1 MNKWKIPLAAAA
13 LIMSVAM
20 YLFIV
25 NPGQQI
31 DAKQAGQ
38 ALRSGIDM
46 FGQRQYEE
54 AIETLRQVPQGS
66 SHEARAK
73 YYEGSAQLMLRN
85 LDAAVDT
92 LQQAL
97 LLAPEDAEILYAL
110 GVVSFKLGNVKLAKG
125 YFASVLNIDPTNER
139 ERELHK
145 QAKGLMNTMASVER
159 RQDEGQTVVPPAH
172 GAGTREPVPPEAADA
187 LREGD

>member
-1 MNKWKIPLAAAA
+1 VNKWKIPLAAV
-13 LIMSVAM
+13 LIVSAAM
-20 YLFIV
+20 YLSFV
-25 NPGQQI
+25 SSGQQI

-38 ALRSGIDM
+38 ALRSGVDM
-46 FGQRQYEE
+46 FGKREYEE

-85 LDAAVDT
+85 LDAAVDA

-110 GVVSFKLGNVKLAKG
+110 GVASFKLGNIKLAKG
-125 YFASVLNIDPTNER
+125 YFASVLDIEATNER

-159 RQDEGQTVVPPAH
+159 RQDEGQTVVPPVH
-172 GAGTREPVPPEAADA
+172 GAGVREPAPPEATDSP
-187 LREGD
+187 REGD